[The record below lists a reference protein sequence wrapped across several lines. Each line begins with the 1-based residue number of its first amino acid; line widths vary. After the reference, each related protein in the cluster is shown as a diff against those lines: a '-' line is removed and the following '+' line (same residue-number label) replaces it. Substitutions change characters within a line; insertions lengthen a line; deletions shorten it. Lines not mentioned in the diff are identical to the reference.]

1 MYMSSAL
8 LNKNRIFLLK
18 DKVEEEYMLLYDCV
32 VYKLFVRIF
41 VKVCNNVIY
50 KASQELRNYAA
61 KHFQYSPGRLYP
73 HNTVHRNLQ
82 FTSTYIR
89 NGFSLPPLPP
99 PPQLFPHYTTI
110 ILLPFCLR
118 YFLSLCYYSPSKKLL
133 LPIFINL
140 LYCEINAYILLSM
153 EYKKQVPIH
162 QIYIHMLLLIYNLP
176 QQRLCGIVRVP
187 GCGLR
192 CEYNKAHMQLQIC
205 CVSFL
210 LYGSWFMCGYL
221 R

>member
-1 MYMSSAL
+1 MSSAL

-18 DKVEEEYMLLYDCV
+18 DKVEEEYMLLYECV

-73 HNTVHRNLQ
+73 HNTIHRNLQ
-82 FTSTYIR
+82 FTPTYIR

-118 YFLSLCYYSPSKKLL
+118 YFLSLCYYSPSKKNSSCPSLL
-133 LPIFINL
+133 TYFIVKSMHIFFSAWSTRSK
-140 LYCEINAYILLSM
+140 YPYTKFT
-153 EYKKQVPIH
+153 Y
-162 QIYIHMLLLIYNLP
+162 
-176 QQRLCGIVRVP
+176 
-187 GCGLR
+187 
-192 CEYNKAHMQLQIC
+192 IC
-205 CVSFL
+205 CY
-210 LYGSWFMCGYL
+210 LYIIFRNNDCVAL
-221 R
+221 